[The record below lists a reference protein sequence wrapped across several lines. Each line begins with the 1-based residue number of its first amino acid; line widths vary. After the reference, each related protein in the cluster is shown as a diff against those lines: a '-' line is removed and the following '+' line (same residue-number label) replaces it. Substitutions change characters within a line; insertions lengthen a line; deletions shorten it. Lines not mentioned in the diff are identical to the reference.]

1 MWSMLRTIKE
11 MSKCLPTFA
20 EILNRSDYFLT
31 EKINHDWLLPYLFH
45 AVKKNIQMWST
56 LRTIKEMSKCLPT
69 FAEIHFLTEKI
80 NHGWLLLYLFHAV
93 KKEIQMWSTLRTIKE
108 MSKCLPTFAEILNR
122 TDHFFLVVMLSC
134 WYEFHER
141 AFSDSLISFIVNM

>member
-1 MWSMLRTIKE
+1 

-20 EILNRSDYFLT
+20 EILNRTDHFLT

-69 FAEIHFLTEKI
+69 FAEILNRIDHFLTEKI
-80 NHGWLLLYLFHAV
+80 NHGWLLLYLFHAE
-93 KKEIQMWSTLRTIKE
+93 KKKYRCEARYVQLKKWANACPPSLKFLIELI
-108 MSKCLPTFAEILNR
+108 I
-122 TDHFFLVVMLSC
+122 FFWLLCLVVDMN
-134 WYEFHER
+134 FMR
-141 AFSDSLISFIVNM
+141 QRFQIP